1 MLTRAILLIL
11 SSLSLQAVCWNAGGP
26 TILKQNGVSVECF
39 EDQLF
44 SGGTKFVDLTMGV
57 GVFQTL
63 RYGNFSYTIPAA
75 PGLYT
80 VTLDL
85 VEPNKTGS
93 GQRLFYVAVNGV
105 RTANLDLWQLA
116 GGANKQPYILKLY
129 GVSNGQLKIEFVTVL
144 WNAVVSAIHVEQMK
158 PLDIV
163 YGLGHSLRKAQTLF
177 EKTGGLHAAGVF
189 DEHGVLYTLHEDVG
203 RHNAVDKAIGH
214 MLLQDRSPLD
224 HHILMVSGR
233 ASFEIMQKAV
243 MARMLIVC
251 AVSAPSS
258 LAVEAA
264 ERFGMTLVGFLRGDG
279 FNIYTHD
286 GRIDLHDLRRNP

>member
-163 YGLGHSLRKAQTLF
+163 YGSEVSQEVFLLWHRALETPGPLCFRLLLDDQLRPRLQSSDRRECLF
-177 EKTGGLHAAGVF
+177 EADWWAKVYPPGFDGVP
-189 DEHGVLYTLHEDVG
+189 GP
-203 RHNAVDKAIGH
+203 K
-214 MLLQDRSPLD
+214 
-224 HHILMVSGR
+224 
-233 ASFEIMQKAV
+233 
-243 MARMLIVC
+243 
-251 AVSAPSS
+251 
-258 LAVEAA
+258 
-264 ERFGMTLVGFLRGDG
+264 
-279 FNIYTHD
+279 
-286 GRIDLHDLRRNP
+286 